1 MLFSNI
7 YILSLGSC
15 KLMVKAIIFDIWGTL
30 IETGVH
36 PSPSKQV
43 KYFLRDRR
51 HFSEFI
57 INFEEVFLTKE
68 FDSLKEGFE
77 EVVDEFK
84 LNIPEFVYDKLI
96 GMWNKNNIL
105 AKEYEETFMALEALK
120 KNGYKLFVL
129 ANLDKFSHEQLEQ
142 KFELSKY
149 FDKMYLSYQTGFLK
163 SNEDSFKQI
172 LKENKLKKED
182 VVMIG
187 DSIASDIKGAEN
199 AGVKAILVD
208 RRDSREFDPKIL
220 NLTQI
225 EETL

>member
-1 MLFSNI
+1 
-7 YILSLGSC
+7 
-15 KLMVKAIIFDIWGTL
+15 MVKAIIFDIWGTL